1 MRLDRLRKK
10 REIISHLNIRQCGW
24 YSNPKIN
31 PGPCI
36 CVNLFLWVNQWI
48 ASVPPQ
54 YSSILGYFN
63 IIHSRLGAEGC
74 VTSLLCDRQTF
85 AARIYSFSKQPL
97 WCLLVITD
105 VCRALAVCSVRPLA
119 TWDLRH
125 CSHFKCLLWGRHSFV
140 FDFCLKYAPS

>member
-10 REIISHLNIRQCGW
+10 REIISHLNIRQRGW
-24 YSNPKIN
+24 YSKPKIN

-63 IIHSRLGAEGC
+63 IIYSRLGAEGC
-74 VTSLLCDRQTF
+74 VTSLLCDRQNL
-85 AARIYSFSKQPL
+85 PL
-97 WCLLVITD
+97 ASIHFLSSLSD
-105 VCRALAVCSVRPLA
+105 VCWLLLMFAELLLFARSDRLPHGILGTAAISSAYCEGGIHLSLISV
-119 TWDLRH
+119 
-125 CSHFKCLLWGRHSFV
+125 
-140 FDFCLKYAPS
+140 